1 MARVWTSAF
10 FVMMAIS
17 AAMAL
22 MASAD
27 EMMCNYLK
35 EQNSETMVTE
45 FIMDCQRLQL
55 GEVPVFNSKRKVDKL
70 LLGGNQITRVLDDAF
85 KHISPSVID
94 LHGNIITTMEDNAF
108 RGLETKLKSLNLSV
122 NPLPFYKL
130 ESAFKLS
137 ELEILDLH
145 DTNLREKLTLK
156 KAAFRGLDKL
166 RHLVLGGNGI
176 RTLNRTFSGLNELRI
191 LDLQNNKL
199 SSLGHSLGGLK
210 KLEKLDISSNN
221 LRHFPKDD
229 LKDLENLVDLS
240 LHGNRIKKIQ
250 DGAFDKAN
258 KIERLCLSQNP
269 IKTFEL
275 LNAPAFKPI
284 GNSLK
289 HLDLKKTNLPSA
301 PVNLFKETRS
311 LESLDISSNKFKD
324 IPNGAF
330 SSLNSLKVLKLGSNP
345 LTLNPGLVTG
355 LENSIK
361 EIYLDDMDLT
371 KIPSAVVQKLQNLEK
386 LDLSSNDIT
395 EITAECLAGIGTW
408 KYSFEKNK
416 IEQISPQAFESAK
429 KPVEVDLVDNKLR
442 DLDFAANG
450 CRFAFIDVTDNPITC
465 GCSVRELL
473 RHADLEIIGTCTSPA
488 EYRNLD
494 IMSPE
499 FREETDAKCNRTKT
513 EIVYCNLAGSDGA
526 TGGAVGES
534 RTTPLYLSLLISVL
548 IQTIGVLL
556 HEL

>member
-1 MARVWTSAF
+1 MARVWTSAI
-10 FVMMAIS
+10 FVMMATS
-17 AAMAL
+17 AGMTL
-22 MASAD
+22 MASGD

-35 EQNSETMVTE
+35 EQNSETMETE
-45 FIMDCQRLQL
+45 FIMDCQRLKL
-55 GEVPVFNSKRKVDKL
+55 REVPVFNSKRKVDKL
-70 LLGGNQITRVLDDAF
+70 LLGSNQITRVLDDAF
-85 KHISPSVID
+85 KYISPSVID
-94 LHGNIITTMEDNAF
+94 LHGNIISTMDDNAF

-122 NPLPFYKL
+122 NSLPFDKL
-130 ESAFKLS
+130 ESVFKLS
-137 ELEILDLH
+137 ALEILDLH
-145 DTNLREKLTLK
+145 DTNLRQKLTLK
-156 KAAFRGLDKL
+156 KAAFKGLDKL
-166 RHLVLGGNGI
+166 KQLLLGGNGI
-176 RTLNRTFSGLNELRI
+176 RTLNRTFSGLSELRI

-250 DGAFDKAN
+250 DGAFDKTN
-258 KIERLCLSQNP
+258 KIQRLCLSQNP

-284 GNSLK
+284 GLSLK
-289 HLDLKKTNLPSA
+289 HLDLKKTNLPAA
-301 PVNLFKETRS
+301 PVNLFKETKS
-311 LESLDISSNKFKD
+311 LESLDISSNRFKD

-330 SSLNSLKVLKLGSNP
+330 SSLSSLRVLKLGSNP
-345 LTLNPGLVTG
+345 LTLGPGLVSG
-355 LENSIK
+355 LENSLK
-361 EIYLDDMDLT
+361 EINLDDMDLT
-371 KIPSAVVQKLQNLEK
+371 KIPTDVVKKLQKLEK

-395 EITAECLAGIGTW
+395 QITSECLAGIRAW
-408 KYSFEKNK
+408 KYSFERNK
-416 IEQISPQAFESAK
+416 IEKISSQAFESAK
-429 KPVEVDLVDNKLR
+429 KPVELDLIDNKLR
-442 DLDFAANG
+442 SLDFAANG
-450 CRFAFIDVTDNPITC
+450 CRFSFIDVSDNPITC

-499 FREETDAKCNRTKT
+499 FREETDAKCNLTRT
-513 EIVYCNLAGSDGA
+513 EIVYCDVAGSDGA
-526 TGGAVGES
+526 TGGAVGEGG
-534 RTTPLYLSLLISVL
+534 TTALYWSLLICVL
-548 IQTIGVLL
+548 IQAIGVWL